1 MSVILSERLVSRNR
15 TLLSHLKSPV
25 VSWPYMCWISFS
37 TCLFYC
43 SPSLFVVGS
52 FYLHFSF
59 LCHLFSTSLK
69 IRLLVLESRVHSTAL
84 ADLQTM
90 ELLTAH
96 AEILVSRFTDQ
107 CVAVMGNLTS
117 ASAFFK
123 VTLVVCVNESPRS
136 TMDTVVSPFV
146 FSASFLSFLLLF
158 PAFL

>member
-1 MSVILSERLVSRNR
+1 
-15 TLLSHLKSPV
+15 
-25 VSWPYMCWISFS
+25 MCC

-43 SPSLFVVGS
+43 SPSIFAVGS

-59 LCHLFSTSLK
+59 LYHLFSTFFK

-84 ADLQTM
+84 ADLQSM

-96 AEILVSRFTDQ
+96 AEILVWRFIDQ
-107 CVAVMGNLTS
+107 CAAVMGNLTS

-136 TMDTVVSPFV
+136 TVDTVVSPFV
-146 FSASFLSFLLLF
+146 FSASFISFLFLF
-158 PAFL
+158 PSFL